1 MVPVDVTRAV
11 LATEMEAVHA
21 WAKRRCWSVKE
32 DLETL
37 TVTARTAHPADQ
49 QPLVLEGAFGGYRA
63 LPPLWRFVD
72 PVSGES
78 SRTANPAPGAIYGQ
92 ASIFHPEGFICAHWS
107 RAAYAE
113 GGGPHGNWGA
123 ASGWM
128 SVREGTQAH
137 AVAEMLAAVCT
148 HLQFSPG
155 RLQ

>member
-1 MVPVDVTRAV
+1 MQVRCGVGPESRMSGQRTGASALAV
-11 LATEMEAVHA
+11 EATTALLLGTLA
-21 WAKRRCWSVKE
+21 
-32 DLETL
+32 
-37 TVTARTAHPADQ
+37 
-49 QPLVLEGAFGGYRA
+49 
-63 LPPLWRFVD
+63 PLWRFVD
-72 PVSGES
+72 PVSGEP